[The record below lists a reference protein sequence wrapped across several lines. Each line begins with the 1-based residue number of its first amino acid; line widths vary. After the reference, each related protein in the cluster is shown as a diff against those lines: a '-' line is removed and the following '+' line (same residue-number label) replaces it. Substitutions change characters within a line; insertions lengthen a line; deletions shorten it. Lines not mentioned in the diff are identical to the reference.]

1 MEEFYLE
8 IVAFHIVSVLSLMAV
23 LFYMPRLFVY
33 HVENIDKEILLRLLK
48 FKRRR
53 CIGLLEF
60 QL

>member
-53 CIGLLEF
+53 YIGLLEF